1 MASPFDYAWM
11 LLKARPLNPSRD
23 FGEETSAADEL
34 DPDIHEKE
42 PEFLQGTAPDPDL
55 EEPAAMA
62 PDSEKPPT
70 GQSQDEALEALFTQF
85 PHLRDQF
92 TGGAPD
98 EPV

>member
-11 LLKARPLNPSRD
+11 LLKAKSEYPPAPFYSSTDRGYEDDPNE
-23 FGEETSAADEL
+23 GAETFSHLPGDE
-34 DPDIHEKE
+34 P
-42 PEFLQGTAPDPDL
+42 TPDL
-55 EEPAAMA
+55 EESAAMA

-70 GQSQDEALEALFTQF
+70 GQSQEEALEALFAQF